1 VLEVGHNF
9 AVAFELMLLPT
20 DVLQAARE
28 GDRVAC
34 DELFDWLYD
43 LLLPYFKK
51 YFKQALSE
59 DVLQETAMGVYKKLA
74 KAPDDPTLFRDW
86 VYGFAWNEV
95 RQTVRKAWFRR
106 VRVLLPDSPELA
118 PPQPGPETSLRD
130 KERLN
135 AVALECLPKLPD
147 IYQEAVLHVARGGSY
162 RTLAVA
168 AQIPEGSARQ
178 RIHEARKQL
187 RRLVRDARRTRPEL
201 QSPNV

>member
-1 VLEVGHNF
+1 M
-9 AVAFELMLLPT
+9 AVAFGLMLLPA

-28 GDRVAC
+28 GDRVAY
-34 DELFDWLYD
+34 DELFDWMYD

-59 DVLQETAMGVYKKLA
+59 DLLQETAFDVYKKLD

-86 VYGFAWNEV
+86 VYGHAWNEV

-106 VRVLLPDSPELA
+106 ARVLVHDSPELA
-118 PPQPGPETSLRD
+118 PPQPPGPETTLRN
-130 KERLN
+130 KERN
-135 AVALECLPKLPD
+135 AVALACLPNLPD
-147 IYQEAVLHVARGGSY
+147 IYREALVHVGRGGSY

-168 AQIPEGSARQ
+168 AQISEGAARQ

-187 RRLVRDARRTRPEL
+187 RALIREARRTRPEM